1 MSGVFTAIAAVSIM
15 AAGTG
20 YSIYAGEQARKDQGR
35 AQGDAKNAALKQEK
49 LQEEANGRANAK
61 SPDVNAIMLSAQQAA
76 KGGPSGTMLTGPA
89 GIDPSALQLG
99 KSSLLGS

>member
-1 MSGVFTAIAAVSIM
+1 MSGVVTAITAVSIM
-15 AAGTG
+15 AAGAG
-20 YSIYAGEQARKDQGR
+20 YSIYAGEQARKQQSS

-49 LQEEANGRANAK
+49 LQEEANNKANAK
-61 SPDVNAIMLSAQQAA
+61 RPNVNAIMAAAQQSA
-76 KGGPSGTMLTGPA
+76 KGGIGGTMLTGPA

>member
-1 MSGVFTAIAAVSIM
+1 MSGAVSAIVGIM
-15 AAGTG
+15 AVGTG
-20 YSIYAGEQARKDQGR
+20 YSIYAGEQARKDQSR

-49 LQEEANGRANAK
+49 LQEEANNRANAK
-61 SPDVNAIMLSAQQAA
+61 HPDVNAIMAAAQQSA
-76 KGGPSGTMLTGPA
+76 KGGTSGTMLTGPA